1 MQMKTQNNYYALI
14 PARSGSKSIK
24 MKNLKTINKRSLL
37 EIAIDNLKSIKS
49 VNEIYV
55 SSDSQKILR
64 IAKEKN
70 VFTILRPKKISN
82 DTSTANQV
90 IKHFLSKFKISK
102 KNSYLIYM
110 QVTSPL
116 KNYKHLSNAIKKLE
130 KIKSDSLISCY
141 EKDPEQIYKT
151 FMLDNKNR
159 ISPIFSKKI
168 ATSNRQNLP
177 RTVMPNGAFYIFKI
191 KKKISPYPINFKNCY
206 AYLMNENE
214 VVDINT
220 KKDLNLA
227 RKNFKNKS
235 FINAKI

>member
-1 MQMKTQNNYYALI
+1 
-14 PARSGSKSIK
+14 
-24 MKNLKTINKRSLL
+24 
-37 EIAIDNLKSIKS
+37 
-49 VNEIYV
+49 
-55 SSDSQKILR
+55 
-64 IAKEKN
+64 
-70 VFTILRPKKISN
+70 
-82 DTSTANQV
+82 
-90 IKHFLSKFKISK
+90 
-102 KNSYLIYM
+102 M

-191 KKKISPYPINFKNCY
+191 KKKISPYPINLKNCY

-227 RKNFKNKS
+227 RKTFKNKS